1 MAKWTKLKLLNMKL
15 AKKIKIWDHKTLRS
29 HVPEPEIHSSER
41 GSIVILVALG
51 MTVLLGS
58 CAMVVDVGLIYVQKA
73 RLQNA
78 VDAAALA
85 GVQELPGDKD
95 RATLIAKDYALQ
107 NGVDNITTL
116 IEANNF
122 KIMVSGK
129 KTVPTYF
136 AKIWGINSEQISANS
151 VAMMVPPGSLAGAVP
166 LSVQEQD
173 FQYGVVYNLKTG
185 SGNQIKGQIGGQYYG
200 WFGPLDL
207 TGGGASDYEA
217 SLTNSYQGRL
227 SIGQII
233 NTENGNMSGPTQ
245 RAVEN
250 RLAQDTRVPRN
261 TFDHHDRNAPEI
273 IYVPIVEFLN
283 ADQNTVYQVQVTGF
297 AAFFLEGVSGNGTDS
312 IITGRFIKTLIPSG
326 KTGGT
331 LAELLKQEEDMKN
344 GTSGIDYG
352 LYAPKLVAN

>member
-1 MAKWTKLKLLNMKL
+1 MDIWTKIKFLNSKN
-15 AKKIKIWDHKTLRS
+15 KTPETKIN
-29 HVPEPEIHSSER
+29 SSER
-41 GSIVILVALG
+41 GSVVILIALG

-58 CAMVVDVGLIYVQKA
+58 CAMVADIGLVYVQKA

-78 VDAAALA
+78 LDAAALA
-85 GVQELPGDKD
+85 GVQELPDD
-95 RATLIAKDYALQ
+95 TNTANQVAQEYASQ
-107 NGVDNITTL
+107 NGVDNVTTRV
-116 IEANNF
+116 EANNF
-122 KIMVSGK
+122 KIVASGQ

-136 AKIWGINSEQISANS
+136 AKIWGINSKQISANS

-173 FQYGVVYNLKTG
+173 FQYGVVYSLKTG
-185 SGNQIKGQIGGQYYG
+185 SGNQITGQIGGQYYG

-207 TGGGASDYEA
+207 AGGGASAYEA
-217 SLTNSYQGRL
+217 SLTNGYQGSL

-250 RLAQDTRVPRN
+250 RLALDTRMPRN
-261 TFDHHDRNAPEI
+261 TFNNYDRNAPEI
-273 IYVPIVEFLN
+273 IYVPIVKFASSDLN
-283 ADQNTVYQVQVTGF
+283 AVYQVQITGF

-331 LAELLKQEEDMKN
+331 LAELLKQEEDMEN

>member
-1 MAKWTKLKLLNMKL
+1 MAIWTKIKFLNRNN
-15 AKKIKIWDHKTLRS
+15 KTL
-29 HVPEPEIHSSER
+29 ETKINSSER
-41 GSIVILVALG
+41 GSVVILIALG

-58 CAMVVDVGLIYVQKA
+58 CAMVADIGLVYVQKA

-85 GVQELPGDKD
+85 GVQELPGDTNT
-95 RATLIAKDYALQ
+95 ANQVAQEYASK
-107 NGVDNITTL
+107 NGVDNIMTR

-122 KIMVSGK
+122 KIVVSGQ

-136 AKIWGINSEQISANS
+136 AKIWGINSEQILANS
-151 VAMMVPPGSLAGAVP
+151 AAMMVPPGTLSGAVP

-185 SGNQIKGQIGGQYYG
+185 SGNQITGQIGGQYYG

-207 TGGGASDYEA
+207 TGGGASAYEA
-217 SLTNSYQGRL
+217 SLTNGYQGRL

-233 NTENGNMSGPTQ
+233 NTENGNMSGPTK

-250 RLAQDTRVPRN
+250 RFAQDTRTPRN
-261 TFDHHDRNAPEI
+261 TFDNHDRTAPEI
-273 IYVPIVEFLN
+273 IYVPIVKFASSDLN
-283 ADQNTVYQVQVTGF
+283 AVYQVQITGF

-331 LAELLKQEEDMKN
+331 LAELLKQEEDMEN